1 LVPKRTVLPSTTWN
15 RGFDVD
21 RIFVSSSVCATA
33 ANGKRQVSRTQRH
46 MSALFCTPRPEEEG
60 LADSERWRLEEAL
73 HPKKLPGYP
82 RMADAHSCRPQS
94 EGDGPPRPPTFV
106 QIRPPA
112 RRIGP
117 YRKLGIA
124 GLGLALVMAAALAAY
139 RVIDEPA
146 AIEVIHTA
154 APVRDV
160 PSPQPV
166 SKDLHGELARQAIDS
181 AAFAPVWTRE
191 SSIER
196 LSPFDPSV
204 SARAP
209 SAPPAADPGNATSVG
224 SSEISVQLG
233 KGETI
238 GGALQKL
245 GFPADAIA
253 DVVSALAPHVKLK
266 RLPVGLDMVVQ
277 VGPTA
282 AEDAKPVLQA
292 LTLHPEGRREIKVE
306 RDSDGSYTVERSERS
321 SRK

>member
-1 LVPKRTVLPSTTWN
+1 
-15 RGFDVD
+15 
-21 RIFVSSSVCATA
+21 
-33 ANGKRQVSRTQRH
+33 
-46 MSALFCTPRPEEEG
+46 
-60 LADSERWRLEEAL
+60 
-73 HPKKLPGYP
+73 
-82 RMADAHSCRPQS
+82 MADAYSCRPQS

-112 RRIGP
+112 RRAGT

-124 GLGLALVMAAALAAY
+124 GLGLALVMAVALAAY
-139 RVIDEPA
+139 RVVDEPA
-146 AIEVIHTA
+146 AIEAIHAA
-154 APVRDV
+154 APVRDA
-160 PSPQPV
+160 PSPPPV
-166 SKDLHGELARQAIDS
+166 SRDLHGELARQAIDS

-209 SAPPAADPGNATSVG
+209 SATPVDPGNATGVG
-224 SSEISVQLG
+224 SSEITVQLG

-238 GGALQKL
+238 GGALRRL

-266 RLPVGLDMVVQ
+266 RLPIGLDMTVQ
-277 VGPTA
+277 LGPP
-282 AEDAKPVLQA
+282 EGEEAKPVLQA

-306 RDSDGSYTVERSERS
+306 RESDGSYAVERGERP

>member
-1 LVPKRTVLPSTTWN
+1 
-15 RGFDVD
+15 
-21 RIFVSSSVCATA
+21 
-33 ANGKRQVSRTQRH
+33 
-46 MSALFCTPRPEEEG
+46 M
-60 LADSERWRLEEAL
+60 
-73 HPKKLPGYP
+73 
-82 RMADAHSCRPQS
+82 
-94 EGDGPPRPPTFV
+94 

-112 RRIGP
+112 RRIGT
-117 YRKLGIA
+117 YRTLGIA
-124 GLGLALVMAAALAAY
+124 GLGVALVMAVALAAY
-139 RVIDEPA
+139 RVIDEPV
-146 AIEVIHTA
+146 AIEVIHAA

-160 PSPQPV
+160 RSPQPV
-166 SKDLHGELARQAIDS
+166 SADLHGELARQAIDS

-209 SAPPAADPGNATSVG
+209 SAAPPAGPGNATSVG
-224 SSEISVQLG
+224 PYEISVQLG

-238 GGALQKL
+238 GGALRRL

-266 RLPVGLDMVVQ
+266 RLPVGLDMTVQ
-277 VGPTA
+277 LGLPEGE
-282 AEDAKPVLQA
+282 EDKPVLQA

-306 RDSDGSYTVERSERS
+306 RESDGTYAVDRRERP